1 MIELNES
8 FVDGRNIL
16 LQGSLSILFVFIAI
30 LKEFVFSKQIE
41 GPERNGGKLHWR
53 KRKVRKIDRFVFRK
67 FLPLPKQF
75 QPCLHTNRDISLVRF
90 VSLTFKLGDL
100 ET

>member
-1 MIELNES
+1 MIELNDE
-8 FVDGRNIL
+8 RNIL
-16 LQGSLSILFVFIAI
+16 LRDPLSILFEFIAI
-30 LKEFVFSKQIE
+30 LQEFVFSKQIE
-41 GPERNGGKLHWR
+41 GPERNGGELHWR
-53 KRKVRKIDRFVFRK
+53 KPKLRKIDRFVFRK

-75 QPCLHTNRDISLVRF
+75 EPCLHTNRDISLVRF